1 MLLTTRY
8 FITVLLLSSCVSL
21 CAQINDT
28 TPTATENKTRF
39 VSLDLSYNY
48 GIPSSNFIYSYN
60 LDNGNGANFNAQF
73 YFKKYFYAGVGAG
86 FTRYDTTGNDLLGA
100 YEFTTRTDALLYAG
114 VDYEFIKDVHA
125 GVEAGLGLST
135 FNSKQ
140 NDLQGD
146 RRFNDTGNYVFI
158 GVPVDIKI
166 DDILHI
172 LIRPRYDFV
181 NLDIVAPQE
190 VQSDFNRARF
200 LNLNIG
206 LRFVIE

>member
-48 GIPSSNFIYSYN
+48 GIPSSNFIYS
-60 LDNGNGANFNAQF
+60 
-73 YFKKYFYAGVGAG
+73 
-86 FTRYDTTGNDLLGA
+86 
-100 YEFTTRTDALLYAG
+100 
-114 VDYEFIKDVHA
+114 
-125 GVEAGLGLST
+125 
-135 FNSKQ
+135 
-140 NDLQGD
+140 
-146 RRFNDTGNYVFI
+146 
-158 GVPVDIKI
+158 
-166 DDILHI
+166 
-172 LIRPRYDFV
+172 
-181 NLDIVAPQE
+181 
-190 VQSDFNRARF
+190 F